1 MPLNKLAKYIFRFLI
16 LQGTLSVVTIYFF
29 DNYLVWNQ
37 EFKEEIYRNIVEDKN
52 RLLPF
57 IQDSYISVDGLL
69 LLIIFVFLVILYSTN
84 FYTYVNELSFS
95 MSRNRI
101 GEFFQLYLLWT
112 SYIFVAF
119 FVFRFNNLFRGG
131 LIIFS
136 FIVPIILM
144 FFRNTEFLS
153 SLLGRTLTD
162 EAFISFNLE
171 NTSKFSK
178 LRILTFR
185 KNRGNFTLSSP
196 LNEDMIIE
204 TIDAENKKEN
214 INLIV
219 LNLSET
225 SLGSTLEKYLINL
238 NKKILLI
245 SDENMRFDNNFIYR
259 SEILEQK
266 YLTYFNNDIQ
276 YGSKYILKRM
286 MDIFFSFAILL
297 ITFPVILFISGL
309 IYIKDGRPIVI
320 KQDRVGLHG
329 KQFKMFKFRSM
340 VDNSHSQ
347 RNDLKELNKGQG
359 PLFKIQNDP
368 RIIPGVNFI
377 RELSL
382 DELPQLLN
390 VIKGEMSLVGPRP
403 LFNEDTK
410 TFDKNYMRRLNV
422 IPGITGLLQ
431 INDRNTSDFKV
442 WYKYDMEYI
451 ENWSLILDLQ
461 IILKTPFAIFS
472 NKIKGI

>member
-69 LLIIFVFLVILYSTN
+69 LIIIFVFLVILYSTN

-171 NTSKFSK
+171 NTSKFRN

-259 SEILEQK
+259 SEFLEQK

-340 VDNSHSQ
+340 VNNSHSQ

-472 NKIKGI
+472 NKIKGL

>member
-69 LLIIFVFLVILYSTN
+69 LIIIFVFLVILYSTN

-171 NTSKFSK
+171 NTSKFRN

-185 KNRGNFTLSSP
+185 RNRGNFTLSSP

-245 SDENMRFDNNFIYR
+245 SDENMRFDSNFIYR

-340 VDNSHSQ
+340 VNNSHSQ

-472 NKIKGI
+472 NKIKGL

>member
-69 LLIIFVFLVILYSTN
+69 LIIIFVFLVILYSTN

-171 NTSKFSK
+171 NTSKFRN

-196 LNEDMIIE
+196 LDEDMIIE
-204 TIDAENKKEN
+204 SIDAENKKEN

-245 SDENMRFDNNFIYR
+245 SDENMQFDNNFIYR
-259 SEILEQK
+259 SEILERK

-297 ITFPVILFISGL
+297 ITFPVVLFISGL

-340 VDNSHSQ
+340 VNNSHSQ
-347 RNDLKELNKGQG
+347 RIDLRELNKGKG

-368 RIIPGVNFI
+368 RIIPGINFI

>member
-57 IQDSYISVDGLL
+57 IQDSYISVDCLL
-69 LLIIFVFLVILYSTN
+69 LIIIFVFLVILYSTN

-171 NTSKFSK
+171 NTSKFRN

-245 SDENMRFDNNFIYR
+245 SDENMRFDSNFIYR

-340 VDNSHSQ
+340 VNNSHSQ

>member
-69 LLIIFVFLVILYSTN
+69 LIIIFVFLVILYSTN

-171 NTSKFSK
+171 NTSKFRN

-245 SDENMRFDNNFIYR
+245 SDENMRFDSNFIYR

-340 VDNSHSQ
+340 VNNSHSQ

>member
-37 EFKEEIYRNIVEDKN
+37 EFKEEIYRNIIEDKN

-57 IQDSYISVDGLL
+57 IQDSYITVDGLL
-69 LLIIFVFLVILYSTN
+69 LVIIFVFLVILYSTN
-84 FYTYVNELSFS
+84 FYTYVNELTFS

-101 GEFFQLYLLWT
+101 GEFFQIYLLWT

-171 NTSKFSK
+171 NTSKFRN

-185 KNRGNFTLSSP
+185 KDRGNFTLSSP
-196 LNEDMIIE
+196 LDEGIIIE

-214 INLIV
+214 LNLIV

-225 SLGSTLEKYLINL
+225 SLGSSLEKYLVNL

-245 SDENMRFDNNFIYR
+245 SDENMRFNNNFIYR
-259 SEILEQK
+259 SEVLEQK

-286 MDIFFSFAILL
+286 MDIFFSFAILI

-368 RIIPGVNFI
+368 RIIPGINFI

-390 VIKGEMSLVGPRP
+390 VLKGEMSLVGPRP

-422 IPGITGLLQ
+422 MPGITGLLQ
-431 INDRNTSDFKV
+431 INDRNTSDFST
-442 WYKYDMEYI
+442 WLKYDLEYI
-451 ENWSLILDLQ
+451 EKWSLFLDLQ
-461 IILKTPFAIFS
+461 IIIKTPFAIFS
-472 NKIKGI
+472 RKIRGL

>member
-69 LLIIFVFLVILYSTN
+69 LIIIFVFLVILYSTN

-171 NTSKFSK
+171 NTSKFRN

-259 SEILEQK
+259 SEFLEQK

-276 YGSKYILKRM
+276 YGSKYILKRI

-340 VDNSHSQ
+340 VNNSHSQ

>member
-69 LLIIFVFLVILYSTN
+69 LIIIFVFLVILYSTN

-171 NTSKFSK
+171 NTSKFRN

-219 LNLSET
+219 LNL
-225 SLGSTLEKYLINL
+225 
-238 NKKILLI
+238 
-245 SDENMRFDNNFIYR
+245 
-259 SEILEQK
+259 
-266 YLTYFNNDIQ
+266 
-276 YGSKYILKRM
+276 
-286 MDIFFSFAILL
+286 
-297 ITFPVILFISGL
+297 
-309 IYIKDGRPIVI
+309 
-320 KQDRVGLHG
+320 
-329 KQFKMFKFRSM
+329 
-340 VDNSHSQ
+340 
-347 RNDLKELNKGQG
+347 
-359 PLFKIQNDP
+359 
-368 RIIPGVNFI
+368 
-377 RELSL
+377 
-382 DELPQLLN
+382 
-390 VIKGEMSLVGPRP
+390 
-403 LFNEDTK
+403 
-410 TFDKNYMRRLNV
+410 
-422 IPGITGLLQ
+422 
-431 INDRNTSDFKV
+431 
-442 WYKYDMEYI
+442 
-451 ENWSLILDLQ
+451 
-461 IILKTPFAIFS
+461 
-472 NKIKGI
+472 

>member
-37 EFKEEIYRNIVEDKN
+37 EFKEEIYRNIIEDKN

-57 IQDSYISVDGLL
+57 IQDSYITVDGLL
-69 LLIIFVFLVILYSTN
+69 LVIIFVFLVILYSTN
-84 FYTYVNELSFS
+84 FYTYVNELTFS

-101 GEFFQLYLLWT
+101 GEFFQIYLLWT

-171 NTSKFSK
+171 NTSKFRN

-185 KNRGNFTLSSP
+185 KDRGNFTLSSP
-196 LNEDMIIE
+196 LDEGIIIE

-214 INLIV
+214 LNLIV

-225 SLGSTLEKYLINL
+225 SLGFTLEKYLVNL

-245 SDENMRFDNNFIYR
+245 SDENMRFNNNFIYR
-259 SEILEQK
+259 SEVLEQK

-286 MDIFFSFAILL
+286 MDIFFSFAILI

-368 RIIPGVNFI
+368 RIIPGINFI

-390 VIKGEMSLVGPRP
+390 VLKGEMSLVGPRP

-422 IPGITGLLQ
+422 MPGITGLLQ
-431 INDRNTSDFKV
+431 INDRNTSDFST
-442 WYKYDMEYI
+442 WLKYDLEYI
-451 ENWSLILDLQ
+451 EKWSLFLDLQ
-461 IILKTPFAIFS
+461 IIIKTPFAIFS
-472 NKIKGI
+472 RKIRGL

>member
-69 LLIIFVFLVILYSTN
+69 LIIIFVFLVILYSTN

-171 NTSKFSK
+171 NTSKFRN

-245 SDENMRFDNNFIYR
+245 SDENMRFDSNFIYR

-340 VDNSHSQ
+340 VNNSHSQ

-390 VIKGEMSLVGPRP
+390 VIKGEMSIVGPRP

-431 INDRNTSDFKV
+431 INHRNTSDFKV

-472 NKIKGI
+472 NKIKGL

>member
-69 LLIIFVFLVILYSTN
+69 LIIIFVFLVILYSTN

-171 NTSKFSK
+171 NTSKFRN

-259 SEILEQK
+259 SEFLEQK

-340 VDNSHSQ
+340 VNNSHSQ

>member
-37 EFKEEIYRNIVEDKN
+37 EFKEEIYRNIIEDKN
-52 RLLPF
+52 RLVPF

-69 LLIIFVFLVILYSTN
+69 LVIIFVFLVILYSTN
-84 FYTYVNELSFS
+84 FYTYVNELTFS

-101 GEFFQLYLLWT
+101 GEFFQIYLLWT

-171 NTSKFSK
+171 NTSKFRN

-185 KNRGNFTLSSP
+185 KDRGNFTLSSP
-196 LNEDMIIE
+196 LDEGIIIE

-214 INLIV
+214 LNLIV

-225 SLGSTLEKYLINL
+225 SLGSTLEKYLVNL

-245 SDENMRFDNNFIYR
+245 SDENMRFNNNFIYR
-259 SEILEQK
+259 SEVLEQK

-286 MDIFFSFAILL
+286 MDIFFSFAILI

-368 RIIPGVNFI
+368 RIIPGINFI

-390 VIKGEMSLVGPRP
+390 VLKGEMSLVGPRP

-422 IPGITGLLQ
+422 MPGITGLLQ
-431 INDRNTSDFKV
+431 INDRNTSDFST
-442 WYKYDMEYI
+442 WLKYDLEYI
-451 ENWSLILDLQ
+451 EKWSLFLDLQ
-461 IILKTPFAIFS
+461 IIIKTPFAIFS
-472 NKIKGI
+472 RKIRGL

>member
-37 EFKEEIYRNIVEDKN
+37 EFKEEIYRNIIEDKN

-69 LLIIFVFLVILYSTN
+69 LVIIFVFLVILYSTN
-84 FYTYVNELSFS
+84 FYTYVNELTFS

-101 GEFFQLYLLWT
+101 GEFFQIYLLWT

-119 FVFRFNNLFRGG
+119 FVFRLNNLFRGG

-171 NTSKFSK
+171 NTSKFRN

-185 KNRGNFTLSSP
+185 KDRGNFTLSSP
-196 LNEDMIIE
+196 LDEGIIIE

-214 INLIV
+214 LNLIV

-225 SLGSTLEKYLINL
+225 SLGSTLEKYLVNL

-245 SDENMRFDNNFIYR
+245 SDENMRFNNNFIYR
-259 SEILEQK
+259 SEVLEQK

-286 MDIFFSFAILL
+286 MDIFFSFAILI

-347 RNDLKELNKGQG
+347 RNNLKELNKGQG

-368 RIIPGVNFI
+368 RIIPGINFI

-390 VIKGEMSLVGPRP
+390 VLKGEMSLVGPRP

-422 IPGITGLLQ
+422 MPGITGLLQ
-431 INDRNTSDFKV
+431 INDRNTSDFST
-442 WYKYDMEYI
+442 WLKYDLEYI
-451 ENWSLILDLQ
+451 EKWSLFLDLQ
-461 IILKTPFAIFS
+461 IIIKTPFAIFS
-472 NKIKGI
+472 RKIRGL

>member
-37 EFKEEIYRNIVEDKN
+37 EFKEEIYRNIIEDKN
-52 RLLPF
+52 RLVPF

-69 LLIIFVFLVILYSTN
+69 LVIIFVFLVILYSTN

-101 GEFFQLYLLWT
+101 GEFFQIYLLWT

-171 NTSKFSK
+171 NTSKFRN

-185 KNRGNFTLSSP
+185 KDRGNFTLSSP
-196 LNEDMIIE
+196 LDEGIIIE

-214 INLIV
+214 LNLIV

-225 SLGSTLEKYLINL
+225 SLGSTLEKYLVNL

-245 SDENMRFDNNFIYR
+245 SDENMRFNNNFIYR
-259 SEILEQK
+259 SEVLEQK

-286 MDIFFSFAILL
+286 MDIFFSFAILI

-368 RIIPGVNFI
+368 RIIPGINFI

-390 VIKGEMSLVGPRP
+390 VLKGEMSLVGPRP

-422 IPGITGLLQ
+422 MPGITGLLQ
-431 INDRNTSDFKV
+431 INDRNTSDFST
-442 WYKYDMEYI
+442 WLKYDLEYI
-451 ENWSLILDLQ
+451 EKWSLFLDLQ
-461 IILKTPFAIFS
+461 IIIKTPFAIFS
-472 NKIKGI
+472 RKIRGL

>member
-37 EFKEEIYRNIVEDKN
+37 EFKEEIYRNIIEDKN

-69 LLIIFVFLVILYSTN
+69 LVIIFVFLVILYSTN
-84 FYTYVNELSFS
+84 FYTYVNELTFS

-101 GEFFQLYLLWT
+101 GEFFQIYLLWT

-171 NTSKFSK
+171 NTSKFRN

-185 KNRGNFTLSSP
+185 KDRGNFTLSSP
-196 LNEDMIIE
+196 LDEGIIIE

-214 INLIV
+214 LNLIV

-225 SLGSTLEKYLINL
+225 SLGSTLEKYLVNL

-245 SDENMRFDNNFIYR
+245 SDENMRFNNNFIYR
-259 SEILEQK
+259 SEVLEQK

-276 YGSKYILKRM
+276 YGSKYILKRT
-286 MDIFFSFAILL
+286 MDIFFSFAILI

-368 RIIPGVNFI
+368 RIIPGINFI

-390 VIKGEMSLVGPRP
+390 VLKGEMSLVGPRP

-422 IPGITGLLQ
+422 MPGITGLLQ
-431 INDRNTSDFKV
+431 INDRNTSDFST
-442 WYKYDMEYI
+442 WLKYDLEYI
-451 ENWSLILDLQ
+451 EKWSLFLDLQ
-461 IILKTPFAIFS
+461 IIIKTPFAIFS
-472 NKIKGI
+472 RKIRGL

>member
-69 LLIIFVFLVILYSTN
+69 LIIIFVFLVILYSTN

-171 NTSKFSK
+171 NTSKFRN

-245 SDENMRFDNNFIYR
+245 SDENMRFDSNFIYR

-340 VDNSHSQ
+340 VNNSHSQ

-431 INDRNTSDFKV
+431 INDRNTSYFKV

>member
-16 LQGTLSVVTIYFF
+16 LHGTLSVVTIYFF

-69 LLIIFVFLVILYSTN
+69 LIIIFVFLVILYSTN

-171 NTSKFSK
+171 NTSKFRN

-245 SDENMRFDNNFIYR
+245 SDENMRFDSNFIYR

-340 VDNSHSQ
+340 VNNSHSQ

-431 INDRNTSDFKV
+431 INDRNTSYFKV
-442 WYKYDMEYI
+442 WYKYYMEYI

>member
-69 LLIIFVFLVILYSTN
+69 LIIIFVFLVILYSTN

-171 NTSKFSK
+171 NTSKFRN

-196 LNEDMIIE
+196 LDEDMIIE
-204 TIDAENKKEN
+204 SIDAENKKEN

-245 SDENMRFDNNFIYR
+245 SDENMQFDNNFIYR

-297 ITFPVILFISGL
+297 ITFPVVLFISGL

-340 VDNSHSQ
+340 VNNSHSQ
-347 RNDLKELNKGQG
+347 RNDLRELNKGQG

-368 RIIPGVNFI
+368 RIIPGINFI

>member
-69 LLIIFVFLVILYSTN
+69 LIIIFVFLVILYSTN
-84 FYTYVNELSFS
+84 FYTYLNELSFS

-171 NTSKFSK
+171 NTSKFRN

-245 SDENMRFDNNFIYR
+245 SDENMRFDSNFIYR

-340 VDNSHSQ
+340 VNNSHSQ

-472 NKIKGI
+472 NKIKGL

>member
-37 EFKEEIYRNIVEDKN
+37 EFKEEIYRNIIEDKN
-52 RLLPF
+52 RLVPF

-69 LLIIFVFLVILYSTN
+69 LVIIFVFLVILYSTN
-84 FYTYVNELSFS
+84 FYTYVNELTFS

-101 GEFFQLYLLWT
+101 GEFFQIYLLWT

-171 NTSKFSK
+171 NTSKFRN

-185 KNRGNFTLSSP
+185 KDRGNFTLSSP
-196 LNEDMIIE
+196 LDEGIIIE

-214 INLIV
+214 LNLIV

-225 SLGSTLEKYLINL
+225 SLGSTLEKYLVNL

-245 SDENMRFDNNFIYR
+245 SDENMRFNNNFIYR
-259 SEILEQK
+259 SEVLEQK

-286 MDIFFSFAILL
+286 MDIFFSFAILI

-368 RIIPGVNFI
+368 RIIPGINFI

>member
-37 EFKEEIYRNIVEDKN
+37 EFKEEIYRNVIEDKN

-69 LLIIFVFLVILYSTN
+69 LVIIFVFLVILYSTN
-84 FYTYVNELSFS
+84 FYTYVNELTFS

-101 GEFFQLYLLWT
+101 GEFFQIYLLWT

-171 NTSKFSK
+171 NTSKFRN

-185 KNRGNFTLSSP
+185 KDRGNFTLSSP
-196 LNEDMIIE
+196 LDEGIVIE

-214 INLIV
+214 LNLIV

-225 SLGSTLEKYLINL
+225 SLGSTLEKYLVNL

-245 SDENMRFDNNFIYR
+245 SDENMRFNNNFIYR
-259 SEILEQK
+259 SEVLEQK

-286 MDIFFSFAILL
+286 MDIFFSFAILI

-368 RIIPGVNFI
+368 RIIPGINFI

-390 VIKGEMSLVGPRP
+390 VLKGEMSLVGPRP

-422 IPGITGLLQ
+422 MPGITGLLQ
-431 INDRNTSDFKV
+431 INDRNTSDFST
-442 WYKYDMEYI
+442 WLKYDLEYI
-451 ENWSLILDLQ
+451 EKWSLFLDLQ
-461 IILKTPFAIFS
+461 IIIKTPFAIFS
-472 NKIKGI
+472 RKIRGL

>member
-69 LLIIFVFLVILYSTN
+69 LIIIFVFLVILYSTN

-171 NTSKFSK
+171 NTSKFRN

-245 SDENMRFDNNFIYR
+245 SDVNMRFDSNFIYR

-340 VDNSHSQ
+340 VNNSHSQ

>member
-69 LLIIFVFLVILYSTN
+69 LIIIFVFLVILYSTN

-171 NTSKFSK
+171 NTSKFRN

-340 VDNSHSQ
+340 VNNSHSQ

>member
-37 EFKEEIYRNIVEDKN
+37 EFKEEIYRNIIEDKN

-69 LLIIFVFLVILYSTN
+69 LVIIFVFLVILYSTN
-84 FYTYVNELSFS
+84 FYTYVNELTFS

-101 GEFFQLYLLWT
+101 GEFFQIYLLWT

-171 NTSKFSK
+171 NTSKFRN

-185 KNRGNFTLSSP
+185 KDRGNFTLSSP
-196 LNEDMIIE
+196 LDEGIIIE

-214 INLIV
+214 LNLIV

-225 SLGSTLEKYLINL
+225 SLGFTLEKYLVNL

-245 SDENMRFDNNFIYR
+245 SDENMRFNNNFIYR
-259 SEILEQK
+259 SEVLEQK

-286 MDIFFSFAILL
+286 MDIFFSFAILI

-368 RIIPGVNFI
+368 RIIPGINFI

-390 VIKGEMSLVGPRP
+390 VLKGEMSLVGPRP

-422 IPGITGLLQ
+422 MPGITGLLQ
-431 INDRNTSDFKV
+431 INDRNTSDFST
-442 WYKYDMEYI
+442 WLKYDLEYI
-451 ENWSLILDLQ
+451 EKWSLFLDLQ
-461 IILKTPFAIFS
+461 IIIKTPFAIFS
-472 NKIKGI
+472 RKIRGL

>member
-37 EFKEEIYRNIVEDKN
+37 EFKEEIYRNVIEDKN

-69 LLIIFVFLVILYSTN
+69 LVIIFVFLVILYSTN
-84 FYTYVNELSFS
+84 FYTYVNELTFS

-101 GEFFQLYLLWT
+101 GEFFQIYLLWT

-171 NTSKFSK
+171 NTSKFRN

-185 KNRGNFTLSSP
+185 KDRGNFTLSSP
-196 LNEDMIIE
+196 LDEGIIIE

-214 INLIV
+214 LNLIV

-225 SLGSTLEKYLINL
+225 SLGSTLEKYLVNL

-245 SDENMRFDNNFIYR
+245 SDENMRFNNNFIYR
-259 SEILEQK
+259 SEVLEQK

-286 MDIFFSFAILL
+286 MDIFFSFAILI

-368 RIIPGVNFI
+368 RIIPGINFI

-390 VIKGEMSLVGPRP
+390 VLKGEMSLVGPRP

-422 IPGITGLLQ
+422 MPGITGLLQ
-431 INDRNTSDFKV
+431 INDRNTSDFST
-442 WYKYDMEYI
+442 WLKYDLEYI
-451 ENWSLILDLQ
+451 EKWSLFLDLQ
-461 IILKTPFAIFS
+461 IIIKTPFAIFS
-472 NKIKGI
+472 RKIRGL

>member
-1 MPLNKLAKYIFRFLI
+1 
-16 LQGTLSVVTIYFF
+16 
-29 DNYLVWNQ
+29 
-37 EFKEEIYRNIVEDKN
+37 
-52 RLLPF
+52 
-57 IQDSYISVDGLL
+57 
-69 LLIIFVFLVILYSTN
+69 
-84 FYTYVNELSFS
+84 
-95 MSRNRI
+95 
-101 GEFFQLYLLWT
+101 
-112 SYIFVAF
+112 
-119 FVFRFNNLFRGG
+119 
-131 LIIFS
+131 
-136 FIVPIILM
+136 
-144 FFRNTEFLS
+144 
-153 SLLGRTLTD
+153 LTD

-171 NTSKFSK
+171 NTSKFRN

-340 VDNSHSQ
+340 VNNSHSQ

-368 RIIPGVNFI
+368 RIIPGINFI

>member
-69 LLIIFVFLVILYSTN
+69 LIIIFVFLVILYSTN

-171 NTSKFSK
+171 NTSKFRN

-219 LNLSET
+219 LNTSET

-297 ITFPVILFISGL
+297 ITFPVVLFISGL

-340 VDNSHSQ
+340 VNNSHSQ

>member
-1 MPLNKLAKYIFRFLI
+1 
-16 LQGTLSVVTIYFF
+16 
-29 DNYLVWNQ
+29 
-37 EFKEEIYRNIVEDKN
+37 
-52 RLLPF
+52 
-57 IQDSYISVDGLL
+57 
-69 LLIIFVFLVILYSTN
+69 
-84 FYTYVNELSFS
+84 

-171 NTSKFSK
+171 NTSKFRN

-340 VDNSHSQ
+340 VNNSHSQ

-472 NKIKGI
+472 NKIKGL

>member
-69 LLIIFVFLVILYSTN
+69 LIIIFVFLVILYSTN

-171 NTSKFSK
+171 NTSKFRN

-340 VDNSHSQ
+340 VNNSHSQ

-368 RIIPGVNFI
+368 RIIPGINFI

>member
-37 EFKEEIYRNIVEDKN
+37 EFKEEIYRNIIEDKN

-57 IQDSYISVDGLL
+57 IQDSYITVDGLL
-69 LLIIFVFLVILYSTN
+69 LVIIFVFLVILYSTN
-84 FYTYVNELSFS
+84 FYTYVNELTFS

-101 GEFFQLYLLWT
+101 GEFFQIYLLWT

-171 NTSKFSK
+171 NTSKFRN

-185 KNRGNFTLSSP
+185 KDRGNFTLSSP
-196 LNEDMIIE
+196 LDEGIIIE

-214 INLIV
+214 LNLIV

-225 SLGSTLEKYLINL
+225 SLGSTLEKYLVNL

-245 SDENMRFDNNFIYR
+245 SDENMRFNNNFIYR
-259 SEILEQK
+259 SEVLEQK

-286 MDIFFSFAILL
+286 MDIFFSFAILI

-368 RIIPGVNFI
+368 RIIPGINFI

-390 VIKGEMSLVGPRP
+390 VLKGEMSLVGPRP

-422 IPGITGLLQ
+422 MPGITGLLQ
-431 INDRNTSDFKV
+431 INDRNTSDFST
-442 WYKYDMEYI
+442 WLKYDLEYI
-451 ENWSLILDLQ
+451 EKWSLFLDLQ
-461 IILKTPFAIFS
+461 IIIKTPFAIFS
-472 NKIKGI
+472 RKIRGL

>member
-1 MPLNKLAKYIFRFLI
+1 MPLNKIAKYIFRFLI

-37 EFKEEIYRNIVEDKN
+37 EFKEEIYRNIIEDKN

-57 IQDSYISVDGLL
+57 IQDSYITVDGLL
-69 LLIIFVFLVILYSTN
+69 LVIIFVFLVILYSTN
-84 FYTYVNELSFS
+84 FYTYVNELTFS

-101 GEFFQLYLLWT
+101 GEFFQIYLLWT

-171 NTSKFSK
+171 NTSKFRN

-185 KNRGNFTLSSP
+185 KDRGNFTLSSP
-196 LNEDMIIE
+196 LDEGIIIE

-214 INLIV
+214 LNLIV

-225 SLGSTLEKYLINL
+225 SLGFTLEKYLVNL

-245 SDENMRFDNNFIYR
+245 SDENMRFNNNFIYR
-259 SEILEQK
+259 SEVLEQK

-286 MDIFFSFAILL
+286 MDIFFSFAILI

-368 RIIPGVNFI
+368 RIIPGINFI

-390 VIKGEMSLVGPRP
+390 VLKGEMSLVGPRP

-422 IPGITGLLQ
+422 MPGITGLLQ
-431 INDRNTSDFKV
+431 INDRNTSDFST
-442 WYKYDMEYI
+442 WLKYDLEYI
-451 ENWSLILDLQ
+451 EKWSLFLDLQ
-461 IILKTPFAIFS
+461 IIIKTPFAIFS
-472 NKIKGI
+472 RKIRGL

>member
-37 EFKEEIYRNIVEDKN
+37 EFKEEIYRNIIEDKN

-69 LLIIFVFLVILYSTN
+69 LVIIFVFLVILYSTN
-84 FYTYVNELSFS
+84 FYTYVNELTFS

-101 GEFFQLYLLWT
+101 GEFFQIYLLWT

-171 NTSKFSK
+171 NTSKFRN

-185 KNRGNFTLSSP
+185 KDRGNFTLSSP
-196 LNEDMIIE
+196 LDEGIIIE

-214 INLIV
+214 LNLIV

-225 SLGSTLEKYLINL
+225 SLGSTLEKYLVNL

-245 SDENMRFDNNFIYR
+245 SDENMRFNNNFIYR
-259 SEILEQK
+259 SEVLEQK

-286 MDIFFSFAILL
+286 MDIFFSFAILI

-368 RIIPGVNFI
+368 RIIPGINFI

-390 VIKGEMSLVGPRP
+390 VLKGEMSLVGPRP

-422 IPGITGLLQ
+422 MPGITGLLQ
-431 INDRNTSDFKV
+431 INDRNTSDFST
-442 WYKYDMEYI
+442 WLKYDLEYI
-451 ENWSLILDLQ
+451 EKWSLFLDLQ
-461 IILKTPFAIFS
+461 IIIKTPFAIFS
-472 NKIKGI
+472 RKIRGL

>member
-171 NTSKFSK
+171 NTSKFRK

>member
-69 LLIIFVFLVILYSTN
+69 LIIIFVFLVILYSTN

-171 NTSKFSK
+171 NTSKFRN

-259 SEILEQK
+259 SEFLEQK

-276 YGSKYILKRM
+276 YGSKYILKRL
-286 MDIFFSFAILL
+286 MDIFFSFVILL

-340 VDNSHSQ
+340 VNNSHSQ